1 MVDRY
6 VPTASAQCRAPE
18 FRLPPLL
25 ESYLVSHRT
34 TNGESH
40 CDQGNG
46 VHISRETT
54 KKTNFD
60 VSCISCT
67 MTCADVRRPL
77 RADCRARSSGPGS
90 ALAWVRGDGSR
101 RSRGRGRERADGKQP
116 SASHRAPRVCANGCR
131 LAATLLRA
139 RVSRWLAQAG
149 NWRERALKRGA
160 SRSRSRACTRGAAA
174 RGCSIDA
181 CAWRRV
187 RFRRRAV
194 RWRREC
200 SRARD

>member
-18 FRLPPLL
+18 FRLPPLS

-34 TNGESH
+34 TDGESH

-46 VHISRETT
+46 AHISRETT
-54 KKTNFD
+54 KKTNFE
-60 VSCISCT
+60 VSCTSCT
-67 MTCADVRRPL
+67 MTYAGVRRPL
-77 RADCRARSSGPGS
+77 RADCRARSPGPGG
-90 ALAWVRGDGSR
+90 ALAWARGVGSR
-101 RSRGRGRERADGKQP
+101 RSRGRVPTRGWRAP
-116 SASHRAPRVCANGCR
+116 SASRRAPRVCANGCR

-139 RVSRWLAQAG
+139 RACRWPAQVG
-149 NWRERALKRGA
+149 NWREQALKRGA
-160 SRSRSRACTRGAAA
+160 SRSRLRACRRGAVA

-194 RWRREC
+194 RWSREC